1 MPFLAP
7 GISQPS
13 FEAPGVW
20 LHSPNIYHPF
30 HTASSLY
37 VSGSKTPSAFPLH
50 KLSDLDSFYPPNLVG
65 YSVGSFQ
72 CTRVR
77 LTHVTAKDESLL

>member
-13 FEAPGVW
+13 LEAPGVW

-30 HTASSLY
+30 HTPSSLY

-50 KLSDLDSFYPPNLVG
+50 KLSDLDSTLSP
-65 YSVGSFQ
+65 
-72 CTRVR
+72 
-77 LTHVTAKDESLL
+77 